1 MSKFL
6 KIFIGVV
13 IILLLIFLSML
24 LLGGNIEGEAI
35 LLVGFILVS
44 TVLGCSVGALLVK
57 MNEKRAGKKLA
68 YNTSMFYIG
77 VPCCVFLFI
86 GISLFMM
93 LVN

>member
-6 KIFIGVV
+6 KILIGVV
-13 IILLLIFLSML
+13 IIILLIFLSMF
-24 LLGGNIEGEAI
+24 LLGGNIEGDAI
-35 LLVGFILVS
+35 LLVVFMLVS

-77 VPCCVFLFI
+77 VPCCIFWFI
-86 GISLFMM
+86 AISFFMM